1 MFSVTDSHF
10 NCIVRSP
17 SDDESLPAFPMPKRR
32 ALATKSINASVSSSS
47 TPRALARKLGSNHGT
62 TPLISDKTRTA
73 FSSAKPTV
81 SKPKWGAPPVAPT
94 TQRRT
99 LSSLAIPS
107 TSTSTSTSR
116 SRLSMAPPATK
127 TSSIASSSKPL
138 NAKVQIVQSRP
149 ATTQSIVLSQDIEEE
164 ERSLGIYGIVERDD
178 DLLSLV
184 EEVEVEEFQ
193 FDV

>member
-1 MFSVTDSHF
+1 VFSVTDSNF
-10 NCIVRSP
+10 DGIVRSP

-73 FSSAKPTV
+73 FSSAKPTA
-81 SKPKWGAPPVAPT
+81 SKPKWGAPPVATT
-94 TQRRT
+94 TQRRP
-99 LSSLAIPS
+99 LSSLATP
-107 TSTSTSTSR
+107 STSTSTSR

-127 TSSIASSSKPL
+127 PSSIASSTKPL
-138 NAKVQIVQSRP
+138 NAKIQSRP
-149 ATTQSIVLSQDIEEE
+149 TTAQSIVLSQDIEEE
-164 ERSLGIYGIVERDD
+164 ERSLGIYGIVEGDD